1 MDVDCFNMAVR
12 MIADDEFVFF
22 REPMPYYLDLKFCIC
37 IQPIYLLMRNPEC
50 KLLF

>member
-12 MIADDEFVFF
+12 MIANDESVFF
-22 REPMPYYLDLKFCIC
+22 REPMPYYLDLKFCVC
-37 IQPIYLLMRNPEC
+37 IQPIYPLMRNPEC